1 MYTLIL
7 IGALVGLVFLF
18 DLYTNRGK
26 EYWRKD
32 FEVTAVVGT
41 VGLILAGLLFIVF
54 SYGRASTP
62 VASEHRSNLA
72 SLQGKSSVTGNFFL
86 GIGSIS
92 EKPAYQYY
100 KDTGGGKF
108 QQRLM
113 IDDMARSRPIYVMED
128 EEKTPYVLTK
138 EVNSGS
144 FFMDKWRFGTG
155 MGGETNE
162 IQFHV
167 PKGSITRDIQL
178 VKGDE

>member
-26 EYWRKD
+26 EYWKRD
-32 FEVTAVVGT
+32 FELTAVAGS
-41 VGLILAGLLFIVF
+41 VGLILVGLLFVIF
-54 SYGRASTP
+54 SYGRATTP
-62 VASEHRSNLA
+62 VASEHRSDLA
-72 SLQGKSSVTGNFFL
+72 SLQGKSSINGNFFL

-113 IDDMARSRPIYVMED
+113 IDDMPSSRPMFVMED
-128 EEKTPYVLTK
+128 EEENPYVLTK

-155 MGGETNE
+155 FGEETNE

-178 VKGDE
+178 TKGDE